1 MYTPTVPDVIVIGA
15 GLAGLAA
22 ARELTSAG
30 RTVTVLEARGRAGG
44 RVHTH
49 RLDTGQT
56 IDLGAQLIGDVQPRV
71 SALVD
76 EIGLT
81 RVAPNATGDVVYI
94 PSPGAPL
101 KRIAADEIGLGVLG
115 QLDLL
120 QALHRSE
127 RTIRGLAGADTE
139 RLDAMTAAEY
149 LQSVTFLD
157 ASFGLI
163 SGLLEEGMCVP
174 LDTVSAY
181 EVLDQIAAAGGLDA
195 QQASEQWFL
204 AEGTQPIAAHLEA
217 ALPTEVVRNS
227 PVHHLGLDEAGVRVS
242 TGSGE
247 YQAQRVVVAVPP
259 QFYGHIGI
267 TELLPEAH
275 RQAISTWVRAD
286 AVKTVLVFDRSFWRE
301 QGLSGTMQTP
311 NGLVA
316 TTVDGSPADSS
327 VGVLVL
333 FSTSRSARQL
343 RDAGDEHDRIA
354 AVVAWLRVIL
364 GPDTPWP
371 IAGRSIDW
379 SADAWSLG
387 GYASHRGI
395 GGWTT
400 APGLF
405 APVGPLHF
413 AGSETANEW
422 RGFMEGALQSG
433 ERAAQEILDC
443 G

>member
-1 MYTPTVPDVIVIGA
+1 MATSTSPDVIVIGA

-22 ARELTSAG
+22 ARDLARAG
-30 RTVTVLEARGRAGG
+30 RSVTVLEARGRTGG

-81 RVAPNATGDVVYI
+81 RVAPHATGDVVYV
-94 PSPGAPL
+94 PSPGAPVQ
-101 KRIAADEIGLGVLG
+101 RIGADEIGLGILG

-120 QALHRSE
+120 QAMHRSE
-127 RTIRGLAGADTE
+127 RTIRNLAGADTE
-139 RLDAMTAAEY
+139 RLDAMTAADY

-157 ASFGLI
+157 ASYGLI

-195 QQASEQWFL
+195 QEASEQWFL

-217 ALPTEVVRNS
+217 ALPNGVVRNS
-227 PVHHLGLDEAGVRVS
+227 PVHRVEVDEEGVRI
-242 TGSGE
+242 TAGSGI
-247 YQAQRVVVAVPP
+247 YQAPQAVIAIPP
-259 QFYGHIGI
+259 QFYDTIGI
-267 TELLPEAH
+267 NALLPDAH
-275 RQAISTWVRAD
+275 RAAISGWVRAD
-286 AVKTVLVFDRSFWRE
+286 AVKTVLVFDQPFWRA

-311 NGLVA
+311 HGVA
-316 TTVDGSPADSS
+316 AATVDASPADSS

-333 FSTSRSARQL
+333 FSTSGSARQL
-343 RDAGDEHDRIA
+343 HQAGSEHDRIA
-354 AVVAWLRVIL
+354 AVVDWLREIL

-379 SADAWSLG
+379 SADPWSLG

-395 GGWTT
+395 GGWTS
-400 APGLF
+400 APDLF

-413 AGSETANEW
+413 AGTETANEW

-433 ERAAQEILDC
+433 ERAAQEII
-443 G
+443 GRS